1 MPSDIATAIMDVLR
15 QAKEPISTYEL
26 IDRLAQGRMKLPIQV
41 VMKFLVEDLQGRV
54 VRRGKQWQLKEST
67 TVTP

>member
-1 MPSDIATAIMDVLR
+1 
-15 QAKEPISTYEL
+15 
-26 IDRLAQGRMKLPIQV
+26 MKLPIQV